1 MALELKPRSLG
12 VGVALSAAAPSPASH
27 EPQAARRS
35 AMDFCSALQKNAPT
49 WVCKIPP
56 SSIEKLIPNQSV
68 LAKVGDPITINGR
81 NLKDV
86 TGISFGSKAAK
97 PTNRCDGEMKVP
109 VPAGADRQAD
119 RYHTGG
125 VGSV

>member
-1 MALELKPRSLG
+1 LFG
-12 VGVALSAAAPSPASH
+12 AAEA
-27 EPQAARRS
+27 
-35 AMDFCSALQKNAPT
+35 NAPI

-56 SSIEKLIPNQSV
+56 SSIEKLIPNQAV
-68 LAKVGDPITINGR
+68 LAKVGDPITINRR

-86 TGISFGSKAAK
+86 TGVSFGGKAAK
-97 PTNRCDGEMKVP
+97 PTNSSDGQMKVP

-119 RYHTGG
+119 RYHSSG